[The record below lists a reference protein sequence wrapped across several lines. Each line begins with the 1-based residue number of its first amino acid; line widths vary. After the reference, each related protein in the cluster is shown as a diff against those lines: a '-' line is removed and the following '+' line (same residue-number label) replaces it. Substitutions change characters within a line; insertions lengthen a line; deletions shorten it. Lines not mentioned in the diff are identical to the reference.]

1 MSVATKLPSA
11 TTPITDHDPR
21 VRQVELAISNLLRG
35 GVALSM
41 LLIVAGT
48 IVTFAQQPSY
58 ISQPGE
64 LHRLITPGLKF
75 PHTLGD
81 LTSELG
87 QLRGEAIVT
96 LGLLVLIATPVMR
109 VAISILAFIYQR
121 DRIFTLITS
130 VVLFLLLLS
139 LVLGRG
145 E

>member
-1 MSVATKLPSA
+1 MSSA
-11 TTPITDHDPR
+11 AKIPTVTTPIVDHDPR
-21 VRQVELAISNLLRG
+21 VRQVELTISNLLRG
-35 GVALSM
+35 GVVLSM
-41 LLIVAGT
+41 LLIVTGT

-58 ISQPGE
+58 ISQPAE

-75 PHTLGD
+75 PHTFAD
-81 LTSELG
+81 LTRELA
-87 QLRGEAIVT
+87 QRRGEAIVT

-121 DRIFTLITS
+121 DHIFTLITS
-130 VVLFLLLLS
+130 VVLCLLLLS